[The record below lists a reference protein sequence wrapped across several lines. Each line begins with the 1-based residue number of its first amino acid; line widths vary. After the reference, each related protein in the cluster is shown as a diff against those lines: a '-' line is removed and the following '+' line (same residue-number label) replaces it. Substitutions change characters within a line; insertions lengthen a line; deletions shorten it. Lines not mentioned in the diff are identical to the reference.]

1 MDWWQNLLLAGVGL
15 IAGILNVLAG
25 GGSLIVMPTMVFLGI
40 PGAVTNGTARVAI
53 LGQNLTA
60 IAGFRQ
66 KGFSDFKV
74 SFSLALCALPGTF
87 LGAFLG
93 TKLTGVWFN
102 RILAGVMLSV
112 LVTMIL
118 GQRKKKTPQ
127 QETAT
132 EPASDPGPDPASP
145 TEPAEAAG
153 TAAENGHSVAGHLL
167 MVLAGFYGG
176 FIQAGVGFILI
187 AIMNS
192 LMKIDLV
199 RTNMHKVFI
208 VAIYTIAAI
217 GIFAWQGKIHW
228 VTGLILTAG
237 MSAGGW
243 IGSHLAVSKGESFIR
258 TVLYIAIVGMSIKLL
273 LM

>member
-1 MDWWQNLLLAGVGL
+1 MDWWQNLLLAGVGV
-15 IAGILNVLAG
+15 IAGMLNVLAG
-25 GGSLIVMPTMVFLGI
+25 GGSLIVMPTMIFLGI

-66 KGFSDFKV
+66 KGFSDFKL

-93 TKLTGVWFN
+93 TKITGVWFN
-102 RILAGVMLSV
+102 RILATVMLGV
-112 LVTMIL
+112 LVSMIL
-118 GQRKKKTPQ
+118 GQRKKKKPPQ
-127 QETAT
+127 NVTEEPTAGSQEASTVAT
-132 EPASDPGPDPASP
+132 EPAES
-145 TEPAEAAG
+145 T
-153 TAAENGHSVAGHLL
+153 GHSVAGHLL

-176 FIQAGVGFILI
+176 FIQAGIGFILI
-187 AIMNS
+187 AIMNN

-217 GIFAWQGKIHW
+217 GIFAWQGKIYW
-228 VTGLILTAG
+228 ATGLYLTVG
-237 MSAGGW
+237 MSVGGW

-258 TVLYIAIVGMSIKLL
+258 TVLYVAIVCMSIRLL

>member
-1 MDWWQNLLLAGVGL
+1 M

-25 GGSLIVMPTMVFLGI
+25 GGSLIVMPTMIFLGI

-66 KGFSDFKV
+66 KGFSDFKL
-74 SFSLALCALPGTF
+74 SFSLALCALPGTL

-102 RILAGVMLSV
+102 RILAAVMLGV
-112 LVTMIL
+112 LASMIL
-118 GQRKKKTPQ
+118 GQRKKKKPPQ
-127 QETAT
+127 NVTEELTTGSKEVTA
-132 EPASDPGPDPASP
+132 AA
-145 TEPAEAAG
+145 PAESA
-153 TAAENGHSVAGHLL
+153 GHSVAGHLL

-187 AIMNS
+187 AIMNN

-217 GIFAWQGKIHW
+217 GIFAWQGKIYW
-228 VTGLILTAG
+228 VTGLFLTLG
-237 MSAGGW
+237 MSTGGW

-258 TVLYIAIVGMSIKLL
+258 TVLYVAIVCMSIRLL
-273 LM
+273 LI

>member
-1 MDWWQNLLLAGVGL
+1 LDWWQNLLLAGVGL

-25 GGSLIVMPTMVFLGI
+25 GGSLLVMPTMVFLGI

-60 IAGFRQ
+60 IAGFRR
-66 KGFSDFKV
+66 KGFSDFKL

-102 RILAGVMLSV
+102 RILAAVMLGV

-118 GQRKKKTPQ
+118 GQRKKKKPQ
-127 QETAT
+127 QNTST
-132 EPASDPGPDPASP
+132 EPATAGSSDPDAPA
-145 TEPAEAAG
+145 EPAE
-153 TAAENGHSVAGHLL
+153 TTGHSLAGHLL

-217 GIFAWQGKIHW
+217 GIFAWQGKIYW
-228 VTGLILTAG
+228 VTGLILTVG

-243 IGSHLAVSKGESFIR
+243 IGSHLAVSKGEAFIR

>member
-40 PGAVTNGTARVAI
+40 DGAVTNGTARVAI

-66 KGFSDFKV
+66 KGFSDFKL

-93 TKLTGVWFN
+93 TKLTGAWFN
-102 RILAGVMLSV
+102 RILAVVMLSV
-112 LVTMIL
+112 LVSMIL
-118 GQRKKKTPQ
+118 GQRKKKKPQ
-127 QETAT
+127 PESST
-132 EPASDPGPDPASP
+132 EPVTASVPESAVPTASADSN
-145 TEPAEAAG
+145 ESKAES
-153 TAAENGHSVAGHLL
+153 GHSLAGHLL

-176 FIQAGVGFILI
+176 FIQAGIGFILI

-192 LMKIDLV
+192 LMKIDLI

-217 GIFAWQGKIHW
+217 GIFAWQGKIDW
-228 VTGLILTAG
+228 VTGLILTVG
-237 MSAGGW
+237 MSVGGW

-258 TVLYIAIVGMSIKLL
+258 MVLYVAIVGMSIKLL

>member
-66 KGFSDFKV
+66 KGFSDFKL

-102 RILAGVMLSV
+102 RILAAVMLSV

-118 GQRKKKTPQ
+118 GQRKKKKPQ
-127 QETAT
+127 PESSTEPETASGPEAAVPTVSAEST
-132 EPASDPGPDPASP
+132 EPQA
-145 TEPAEAAG
+145 EP
-153 TAAENGHSVAGHLL
+153 GHSLAGHLL

-176 FIQAGVGFILI
+176 FIQAGIGFILI
-187 AIMNS
+187 AIMNN

-217 GIFAWQGKIHW
+217 GIFAWQGKIDW
-228 VTGLILTAG
+228 VTGLILTVG
-237 MSAGGW
+237 MSVGGW

-258 TVLYIAIVGMSIKLL
+258 MVLYVAIVGMSIKLL

>member
-1 MDWWQNLLLAGVGL
+1 MDWWQNLLLAGIGFL
-15 IAGILNVLAG
+15 AGILNVLAG

-66 KGFSDFKV
+66 KGLSDFRL

-93 TKLTGVWFN
+93 TKLSGVWFN
-102 RILAGVMLSV
+102 RVLATVMLCV
-112 LVTMIL
+112 LASMIL
-118 GQRKKKTPQ
+118 GKRKKKKPEEST
-127 QETAT
+127 TDT
-132 EPASDPGPDPASP
+132 TPDPETDESSTAQVNQ
-145 TEPAEAAG
+145 TPA
-153 TAAENGHSVAGHLL
+153 NSIAGHLL

-192 LMKIDLV
+192 VMKIDLL

-217 GIFAWQGKIHW
+217 GIFAWQGKIDW
-228 VTGLILTAG
+228 ITGLILTVG
-237 MSAGGW
+237 MSLGGW
-243 IGSHLAVSKGESFIR
+243 VGSNLAVKKGEAFIR
-258 TVLYIAIVGMSIKLL
+258 TVLYVAIVCMSIKLL
-273 LM
+273 LT